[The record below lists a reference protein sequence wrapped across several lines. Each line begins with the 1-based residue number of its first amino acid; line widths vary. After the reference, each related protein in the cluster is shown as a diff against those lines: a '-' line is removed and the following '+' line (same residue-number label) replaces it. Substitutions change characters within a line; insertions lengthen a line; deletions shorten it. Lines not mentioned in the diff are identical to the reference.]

1 MRRRCRLDGASDDPD
16 TGVLMLQLVIVI
28 VTVLLVIPGLLY
40 WAAIAARRHI
50 GKAPSWI
57 SRPTGREATGEKIE
71 PPGKA

>member
-1 MRRRCRLDGASDDPD
+1 
-16 TGVLMLQLVIVI
+16 MLQLVIVV
-28 VTVLLVIPGLLY
+28 VTVLVVVPGLLY